1 MFYSCIVC
9 VRIPICLDTFF
20 VFKHVTLILQFANRP
35 SCIKVSVLLWEF
47 LQGPN
52 SAVHYLHGSC
62 GRDKIFVAVRV
73 LVVIVALVQVT
84 PEDIY
89 CYSKLWTKWRK
100 LYLKYQM
107 NGNMLSKGLNT
118 TEEKEK
124 NPLPLKPEFLTI
136 DLFRLLILFSQY
148 RSSCDVT

>member
-1 MFYSCIVC
+1 MRISVYPTNHMTIKANMAREEEMLPFELKQRSKIGNLRMFYSCMVC
-9 VRIPICLDTFF
+9 VRIPICLDTVL
-20 VFKHVTLILQFANRP
+20 VFKHVTRIPHFANRP

-47 LQGPN
+47 LQGLN

-89 CYSKLWTKWRK
+89 SYSKLLTK
-100 LYLKYQM
+100 
-107 NGNMLSKGLNT
+107 
-118 TEEKEK
+118 
-124 NPLPLKPEFLTI
+124 
-136 DLFRLLILFSQY
+136 
-148 RSSCDVT
+148 